1 MNTGQYFKE
10 PRKEV
15 DKVYAKTE
23 KPKIGVDIDEVVVE
37 FFRRYLELFN
47 ERFEKNL
54 SFNNITQYHI
64 WDLTDVSKKDSL
76 KLAEEFYNSK
86 HFDNLNLVEGVK
98 EALSKLNGNYEIHF
112 ITSRPESLK
121 EKTKNF
127 LNAFFKDFHFDL
139 HFSGEVWGE
148 SRTKGEVC
156 KNLGIKFMVEDNAE
170 YAYDCAKKGIKTFLL
185 DKPWNKDYVSHR
197 NLIKIKNWSEILEN
211 LENGNFRIF

>member
-86 HFDNLNLVEGVK
+86 L
-98 EALSKLNGNYEIHF
+98 
-112 ITSRPESLK
+112 
-121 EKTKNF
+121 
-127 LNAFFKDFHFDL
+127 
-139 HFSGEVWGE
+139 
-148 SRTKGEVC
+148 
-156 KNLGIKFMVEDNAE
+156 
-170 YAYDCAKKGIKTFLL
+170 LL
-185 DKPWNKDYVSHR
+185 D
-197 NLIKIKNWSEILEN
+197 
-211 LENGNFRIF
+211 IFPI